1 MRCGGED
8 RLIHASRAIEH
19 PGRNLKPASG
29 IGAAQRAAEH
39 NIIRLVDR
47 LMDKD
52 RQTEPWMPPIQ
63 KLAKAGPVGVIK
75 LRCTTERVRI
85 RDDGAMAKRP
95 CRLSL
100 THCPLRRRNCCR
112 PRNAGHRIFVGH
124 SPRRRAKRQVKYIL
138 LQFRQPGPA
147 RFHRMRHFGFMANRH
162 CATKLALCCSLLD
175 HERTAP
181 NNAEPSSVDSDAQ
194 TWPEVPACPDCGG
207 IMCIIERFRHSC
219 SRSSHRTPPFR
230 CDTS

>member
-75 LRCTTERVRI
+75 LRCTTTSERIGHWTKTR
-85 RDDGAMAKRP
+85 RP
-95 CRLSL
+95 
-100 THCPLRRRNCCR
+100 
-112 PRNAGHRIFVGH
+112 F
-124 SPRRRAKRQVKYIL
+124 
-138 LQFRQPGPA
+138 A
-147 RFHRMRHFGFMANRH
+147 RFSGP
-162 CATKLALCCSLLD
+162 
-175 HERTAP
+175 E
-181 NNAEPSSVDSDAQ
+181 SSVHTRYSADF
-194 TWPEVPACPDCGG
+194 
-207 IMCIIERFRHSC
+207 IITTSGFRFSVHTVLV
-219 SRSSHRTPPFR
+219 HVLG
-230 CDTS
+230 